1 MSKRFVLSLLLLLYG
16 WGTEVAPNQAAWQ
29 EPASA
34 WPQPHGLHRRL
45 GPGVS
50 WASRPGR
57 GLCGEHRGNFCR
69 CVELAATR
77 HPPTSCS
84 CAAFAPDGAGLTDF
98 VSTQLYLASSW
109 FSKTHARHCVQPSQG
124 TPTASPATPL
134 CSPASQARP
143 ANLIL
148 YCWILHVGERLYHSQ
163 MLLMTWGLAFVQL
176 EEL

>member
-1 MSKRFVLSLLLLLYG
+1 MSKRFVWSLLLLLYG
-16 WGTEVAPNQAAWQ
+16 WGTEAAPNQAAWQ

-34 WPQPHGLHRRL
+34 RPQPRGLHGGL

-50 WASRPGR
+50 RASRPGR
-57 GLCGEHRGNFCR
+57 GLCGEHGGTSCR
-69 CVELAATR
+69 CVELAAAR
-77 HPPTSCS
+77 HSPTSCS
-84 CAAFAPDGAGLTDF
+84 WAAFAPDGAGLTDF

-109 FSKTHARHCVQPSQG
+109 FSKTHARHHVRPSQR

-148 YCWILHVGERLYHSQ
+148 YCWMLHVGERLYHSQ

>member
-1 MSKRFVLSLLLLLYG
+1 MSKRFVWSLLLLLYG
-16 WGTEVAPNQAAWQ
+16 WGTEAAPNQAGTSLW
-29 EPASA
+29 PASA
-34 WPQPHGLHRRL
+34 PRPPLRAGPWGVPGLQAWV
-45 GPGVS
+45 GSVWG
-50 WASRPGR
+50 AR
-57 GLCGEHRGNFCR
+57 GTSCR
-69 CVELAATR
+69 CVELAAAR

-84 CAAFAPDGAGLTDF
+84 WAVFAPDGAGLTDF

-109 FSKTHARHCVQPSQG
+109 FSKTHARHHVRPSQR

-148 YCWILHVGERLYHSQ
+148 YCWMLHVGERLYHSQ